1 MNGVSGSSSHC
12 VKSAQRVEMRN
23 ASKDNAPLLG
33 FFRRA
38 VFKIVHGTLDPSIM
52 VWVEFLFN
60 TWNKRKENSPWYTIH
75 SYNKIINFV
84 LVY

>member
-52 VWVEFLFN
+52 V
-60 TWNKRKENSPWYTIH
+60 
-75 SYNKIINFV
+75 
-84 LVY
+84 